1 MAQPG
6 STDVHI
12 DKALTNMSLMFLQA
26 PGNLTV
32 GMKVFPVVR
41 VDKQTDKYFTFDR
54 NDFYR
59 DSMQRRAPATES
71 AGGGYTQ
78 STDSYGCDV
87 WALHKDIPDQVRAN
101 TDNPLNPDRNA
112 TQYLTQQA
120 MIRNEIQWAADYF
133 KTGVW
138 GTSATPSNLW
148 SDYTSSDPIGDI
160 RVGKRTVLANTGM
173 EPNTL
178 TLGYDVYLKLQDHP
192 DVVDRYKYTSAQTI
206 TPEMLAALFE
216 VDRVLVCKGVKA
228 TNVENETAAYSFIE
242 GKHALLTYAPPN
254 PAIEVPSAGY
264 TFVWT
269 GISQGLGEMVSIERM
284 RMPHLKADRLEIEMA
299 WDNKIT
305 SSALGYCFVSAVA

>member
-6 STDVHI
+6 ASDVHI
-12 DKALTNMSLMFLQA
+12 DRALTNMSLMFLQA
-26 PGNLTV
+26 PGSFV
-32 GMKVFPVVR
+32 GMSVFPVVR

-59 DSMQRRAPATES
+59 DGMRRRAPATES

-78 STDSYGCDV
+78 SSDSYGCDV

-101 TDNPLNPDRNA
+101 TDAPLNPDRNA
-112 TQYLTQQA
+112 TQYLTHQA
-120 MIRNEIQWAADYF
+120 LIRNEIQWAADYF

-160 RVGKRTVLANTGM
+160 RTGKRTVLANTGF

-178 TLGYDVYLKLQDHP
+178 TLGYDVYIKLQDHP

-216 VDRVLVCKGVKA
+216 VERVLVCKAVKA
-228 TNVENETAAYSFIE
+228 TNVENETAAYDFIE
-242 GKHALLTYAPPN
+242 GKHALLTYSPPN

-264 TFVWT
+264 TFLWT
-269 GISQGLGEMVSIERM
+269 GISGGLGEAAAISRFRM
-284 RMPHLKADRLEIEMA
+284 EHLKADRVEIEMA
-299 WDNKIT
+299 WDNKLT
-305 SSALGYCFVSAVA
+305 SSALGYALISVVS

>member
-6 STDVHI
+6 ASDVHI

-32 GMKVFPVVR
+32 GMQVFPVVR

-78 STDSYGCDV
+78 STDSYACDV

-112 TQYLTQQA
+112 TQYLTHQA

-138 GTSATPSNLW
+138 GSSVTPSNLW
-148 SDYTSSDPIGDI
+148 SDYTSSDPVGDI
-160 RVGKRTVLANTGM
+160 RTGKRTVLANTGM

-178 TLGYDVYLKLQDHP
+178 TLGYDVYIKLQDHP
-192 DVVDRYKYTSAQTI
+192 DVVDRYKYTSAQTV
-206 TPEMLAALFE
+206 TPQMLAALFE

-228 TNVENETAAYSFIE
+228 TNVEGETAAYNFIE
-242 GKHALLTYAPPN
+242 GKHALLTYSPPN

-269 GISQGLGEMVSIERM
+269 GISQGLGEMVSVERM

-299 WDNKIT
+299 WDNKLT
-305 SSALGYCFVSAVA
+305 SSALGYCFVSVVA